1 MGIRK
6 KIIELY
12 LKHLGTQNN
21 ELERGTPAQIINDLS
36 TESEL
41 EENVSSAWV
50 PTASCR
56 RVYKVTSEESGL
68 SGILFTSTTTLP

>member
-1 MGIRK
+1 MGHYSSTDLGIRK

-21 ELERGTPAQIINDLS
+21 KLERGTPAQIINDLS

-41 EENVSSAWV
+41 EENVSSA
-50 PTASCR
+50 
-56 RVYKVTSEESGL
+56 
-68 SGILFTSTTTLP
+68 